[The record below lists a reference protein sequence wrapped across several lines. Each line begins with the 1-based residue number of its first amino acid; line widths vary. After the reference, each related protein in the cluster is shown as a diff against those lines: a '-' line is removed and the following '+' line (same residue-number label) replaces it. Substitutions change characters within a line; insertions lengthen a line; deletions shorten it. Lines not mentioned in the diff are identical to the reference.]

1 MKAYNLLIEQGLAN
15 YRINVLFGKERMKK
29 FIKTII
35 VMLLAVIIII
45 TAGFLAAWYYI
56 TPERMR
62 TIAEDAISEKLGRK
76 IVIRDIHLELFGNP
90 YVTVSGIEFGSPDEI
105 YLKADSITARFSKWG
120 LLFGRNGIKSVDLDN
135 PYIIVH
141 ADRIKKEEKTPELP
155 LLRTMRAICII
166 YYKDRSVKIDNI
178 RGSVSSY
185 LADLNADVLGGDI
198 RLAAIKSAGSWKGE
212 AQLRNLDL
220 SGLDKGFTGYLGGMV
235 SFITKNGDLTGDAS
249 LDFNGLNLPWGI
261 KADNLAF
268 QAGFGKKG
276 DSYLCNSRIDLTR
289 LDLPWGAKVE
299 RLGVI
304 SSVSTDMK
312 DIDVKDL
319 KVNSNLINFTG
330 AAAIKGIDKKGEMIL
345 DLNIVSDEF
354 DYEPFVDFLPLKEF
368 PDWLFALLK
377 KQARRGSATIG
388 HAGFK
393 GKVKDFTSF
402 ESCIQD
408 LDIALAVRGL
418 TFSSRPGNI
427 IRNIKAD
434 LETRNGDINVLNI
447 TGTAGGSP
455 LKSVVLRF
463 PATHRDD
470 FRIGVEADLDMK
482 AADFIQAW
490 RAAVVAMNVNTFLD
504 PVKNIKDGRITA
516 KAQVFYEEKTGGAR
530 VRGDAVLDGV
540 DLNWDDAVI
549 RDLSG
554 TVKGPE
560 YFKPL
565 IAMVKGT
572 YNDKPIDSLNLNVMD
587 PFGRIN
593 FTFDLRAR
601 GIPGSEAFSL
611 DKETSITASGKGTWP
626 DLAGNVSIQ
635 SKDFTIYG
643 TQIKPGTGMITGSGK
658 FSARIGR
665 DDFINI
671 PELNTVLGETNI
683 KTSIYTCDKYSSFS
697 LAGSIDFSTFDII
710 RKGDF
715 IPRTGVASGNFSI
728 QLGDETNLLGKLN
741 LNNIQLEYKGTPTK
755 IDGNLMMEKKN
766 LELNNIK
773 VVQTGINATL
783 NGSLILNEIPEFKG
797 DVAIA
802 DLKLGEEG
810 KPPST
815 SDSFD
820 KIKADA
826 KVKFTNLNYSGISIP
841 QGSTGV
847 LLENGVL
854 KLLGM
859 ELKLPYGTITG
870 SAMVPRSGSMT
881 YDLNIN
887 IDNTPIAEALKM
899 QSKGKPWITGAMS
912 MHGRLWNTGDAVNGD
927 IKFKAVNGIIDK
939 YNLVS
944 RIFSVLNPYKII
956 KSGEFDLTHVGFPY
970 NHISADFTVR
980 DSYVTF
986 ENFYLDSNSL
996 QVSAVGKYMLRTN
1009 YMDVIMGIQPLETF
1023 DRTVAMIPIVG
1034 WVLTGDKGTL
1044 IVISLKVRGPV
1055 EDPSVK
1061 YLPAVS
1067 ISHPVA
1073 QSLLRVLNL
1082 PIDLLT
1088 RPEDVILPS
1097 INKGGK

>member
-1 MKAYNLLIEQGLAN
+1 LIEQGLAN
-15 YRINVLFGKERMKK
+15 YKINVLFGKVRMKK
-29 FIKTII
+29 IIKTII
-35 VMLLAVIIII
+35 VLLLAVIIVLA
-45 TAGFLAAWYYI
+45 AGFLAAWYYI

-62 TIAEDAISEKLGRK
+62 TIAEDAISEKLGKK

-90 YVTVSGIEFGSPDEI
+90 YVTVSGIEFGNRDEI
-105 YLKADSITARFSKWG
+105 YLRADSITARFSKWG
-120 LLFGRNGIKSVDLDN
+120 LLFGRNGIKSVDLNN

-141 ADRIKKEEKTPELP
+141 ADKIKKEEKTPELP
-155 LLRTMRAICII
+155 LLRTARATCII
-166 YYKDRSVKIDNI
+166 YYKDRAVKIDNI
-178 RGSVSSY
+178 RGSASSY
-185 LADLNADVLGGDI
+185 LADLNAGVLGGDI
-198 RLAAIKSAGSWKGE
+198 RIAALKSVGSWKGE
-212 AQLRNLDL
+212 AILKNLDL
-220 SGLDKGFTGYLGGMV
+220 SGLDKGFAGYLGGNF
-235 SFITKNGDLTGDAS
+235 SFITKNDDLTGDAS
-249 LDFNGLNLPWGI
+249 VELKGLNLPWGI
-261 KADNLAF
+261 KAEFLGL
-268 QAGFGKKG
+268 QAGFAKKG
-276 DSYLCNSRIDLTR
+276 DRYSCNSRLDLTK
-289 LDLPWGAKVE
+289 LGLPWGAKVE
-299 RLGVI
+299 RI
-304 SSVSTDMK
+304 DMKSSVITDMK
-312 DIDVKDL
+312 DIFVKDL
-319 KVNSNLINFTG
+319 QVKSSLINFTG
-330 AAAIKGIDKKGEMIL
+330 AAAIKGIDKKGDMFL

-354 DYEPFVDFLPLKEF
+354 DYEPFVDFLPVREF

-377 KQARRGSATIG
+377 KQARKGSARIG
-388 HAGFK
+388 HAGFR
-393 GKVKDFTSF
+393 GKVKDFGSYGT
-402 ESCIQD
+402 CISD
-408 LDIALAVRGL
+408 LDIALAINGL

-427 IRNIKAD
+427 VKNIKAD

-447 TGTAGGSP
+447 TGMAGSSP

-463 PATHRDD
+463 PATHKDD
-470 FRIGVEADLDMK
+470 FKIGVEADLDMK

-490 RAAVVAMNVNTFLD
+490 RAGVVAMNVNTFLD
-504 PVKNIKDGRITA
+504 PVRMIKDGRIIA

-530 VRGDAVLDGV
+530 VRGDAVLNGV
-540 DLNWDDAVI
+540 DLNWDDDVI

-565 IAMVKGT
+565 IADVKGT
-572 YNDKPIDSLNLNVMD
+572 YNDKPIDSLNMKITD

-593 FTFDLRAR
+593 FTYDLKAR

-611 DKETSITASGKGTWP
+611 DKDTTIAASGKGTWP
-626 DLAGNVSIQ
+626 DLDGNVAIQ
-635 SKDFTIYG
+635 SKDFTLYG
-643 TQIKPGTGMITGSGK
+643 TQIKPGTGVIAGSGK

-665 DDFINI
+665 DGFIDI
-671 PELNTVLGETNI
+671 PELNTVLGNTNI
-683 KTSIYTCDKYSSFS
+683 KTTIYTCDKYSSFS
-697 LAGSIDFSTFDII
+697 LAGSVDLSTFDII
-710 RKGDF
+710 KKGDF
-715 IPRTGVASGNFSI
+715 IPRTGNASGNFSI
-728 QLGDETNLLGKLN
+728 RIGDETGFLGKLN
-741 LNNIQLEYKGTPTK
+741 LNNIQLEYKGKPTR
-755 IDGNLMMEKKN
+755 IDGNLVMEKKN
-766 LELNNIK
+766 LGLNGIR
-773 VVQTGINATL
+773 VVQTGIDATL
-783 NGSLILNEIPEFKG
+783 NGILILSDIPEFKG

-802 DLKLGEEG
+802 DLKIGEEG
-810 KPPST
+810 KPPSPG
-815 SDSFD
+815 DSFD
-820 KIKADA
+820 KIKVDA
-826 KVKFTNLNYSGISIP
+826 KVKFTNLSYSGISVS

-859 ELKLPYGTITG
+859 DLKVPWGAITG
-870 SAMVPRSGSMT
+870 SVMVPREGSKT
-881 YDLNIN
+881 YDLNIS
-887 IDNTPIAEALKM
+887 IDNMPITEVLKM

-970 NHISADFTVR
+970 NHISADFTIR
-980 DSYVTF
+980 DSYVSF
-986 ENFYLDSNSL
+986 EDFYLDSNSL

-1023 DRTVAMIPIVG
+1023 DKTVAMIPIVG

-1055 EDPSVK
+1055 DDPSVK

-1097 INKGGK
+1097 MNKDGKKD

>member
-1 MKAYNLLIEQGLAN
+1 
-15 YRINVLFGKERMKK
+15 MKK
-29 FIKTII
+29 IIKTII
-35 VMLLAVIIII
+35 VLLLAVIIII
-45 TAGFLAAWYYI
+45 AAGFLAAWYYI
-56 TPERMR
+56 TPEKMR
-62 TIAEDAISEKLGRK
+62 TIAEDAISDELGKK
-76 IVIRDIHLELFGNP
+76 IIIGDIHLELFGNP

-105 YLKADSITARFSKWG
+105 YFKADSITARFSKWG
-120 LLFGRNGIKSVDLDN
+120 LLFGRHGIKSVDLVN

-141 ADRIKKEEKTPELP
+141 ADNIKKEEKSPELP
-155 LLRTMRAICII
+155 LLRTNRATCII
-166 YYKDRSVKIDNI
+166 YYKDKFVKIDNI
-178 RGSVSSY
+178 RGSASSY
-185 LADLNADVLGGDI
+185 LADLNAEALGGNI
-198 RLAAIKSAGSWKGE
+198 RFAALKSAGSWKGE
-212 AQLRNLDL
+212 AQLKNLNL
-220 SGLDKGFTGYLGGMV
+220 SGLDKGFAGHLGGTV
-235 SFITKNGDLTGDAS
+235 SFVTKNNDVSGEAS
-249 LDFNGLNLPWGI
+249 VVFNGLNLPWGI
-261 KADNLAF
+261 KTDFLGL
-268 QAGFGKKG
+268 QAGFNKKG
-276 DSYLCNSRIDLTR
+276 DTFLCDSSLELTK
-289 LDLPWGAKVE
+289 LGLPWGAKVE
-299 RLGVI
+299 RLGMK
-304 SSVSTDMK
+304 SSVMTDTK
-312 DIDVKDL
+312 DIVIKDL
-319 KVNSNLINFTG
+319 QVKSNLINFTG
-330 AAAIKGIDKKGEMIL
+330 AAGIKGIDKKGDMFL

-354 DYEPFVDFLPLKEF
+354 DYEPFVEFLPVKEF
-368 PDWLFALLK
+368 PDWLFLLLK
-377 KQARRGSATIG
+377 KQARKGSAKIG
-388 HAGFK
+388 HASFR
-393 GKVKDFTSF
+393 GKVKDFDTF
-402 ESCIQD
+402 ETCITD

-434 LETRNGDINVLNI
+434 LETKNGDINVLNI

-463 PATHRDD
+463 PALHKDA
-470 FRIGVEADLDMK
+470 FRIDVEADLDMK

-490 RAAVVAMNVNTFLD
+490 RAGVVAMDVNTFLD
-504 PVKNIKDGRITA
+504 PVKMIKDGRITA

-530 VRGDAVLDGV
+530 VRGNAVLNGV

-565 IAMVKGT
+565 IASVKGT
-572 YNDKPIDSLNLNVMD
+572 YDDKPVDSLNLNIED
-587 PFGRIN
+587 PFGKIN
-593 FTFDLRAR
+593 FTYDLKAR

-611 DKETSITASGKGTWP
+611 DKDTAISASGKGTWP
-626 DLAGNVSIQ
+626 DLEGNATVQ
-635 SKDFTIYG
+635 SKDFTLYG
-643 TQIKPGTGMITGSGK
+643 TQIKPKTGIISGTGK

-665 DDFINI
+665 GSFINI
-671 PELNTVLGETNI
+671 PELNTVIGETKI
-683 KTSIYTCDKYSSFS
+683 KTAIYTCDEYSSFS
-697 LAGSIDFSTFDII
+697 LTGSVDLSTFDII
-710 RKGDF
+710 KKGDF

-728 QLGDETNLLGKLN
+728 RLGDETSLLGRLN
-741 LNNIQLEYKGTPTK
+741 LNNIQLEYKGTPTR
-755 IDGNLMMEKKN
+755 IDGDVVMEKKN
-766 LELNNIK
+766 LSLND
-773 VVQTGINATL
+773 VRLVQAGINARL
-783 NGSLILNEIPEFKG
+783 NGLLVLNDIPEFKG
-797 DVAIA
+797 DIVLA
-802 DLKLGEEG
+802 DLKIGEEG

-815 SDSFD
+815 DSSLD
-820 KIKADA
+820 KIKVDA
-826 KVKFTNLNYSGISIP
+826 KVRFTNLSYSGISIP

-859 ELKLPYGTITG
+859 DLKVPYGTITG
-870 SAMVPRSGSMT
+870 SVMVPVSGSKT
-881 YDLNIN
+881 YDLNIS
-887 IDNTPIAEALKM
+887 IDNSPIAEALKM
-899 QSKGKPWITGAMS
+899 QSKGKPWITGTMS

-927 IKFKAVNGIIDK
+927 MKFKAVNGIIDK

-970 NHISADFTVR
+970 NHISADFTIR
-980 DSYVTF
+980 DSYVSF

-1055 EDPSVK
+1055 DDPSVK

-1073 QSLLRVLNL
+1073 SSLLRVLNL

-1097 INKGGK
+1097 MNKDIKKNQ